1 MAQFFKS
8 NIEARKLADGTYEID
23 VHTVDAG
30 VPTKYNLK
38 LSSGFDSTDV
48 TVVDSQVIG
57 DNTSTTYRLKT
68 ASLGDVKVHI
78 AYETGGLYV
87 GNHNLILKVKP
98 ADLSVETV
106 EKQGLTDA
114 VSSVPAQGN
123 KSDEAFTKLTAAK
136 DAAQAVVDRADATKS
151 EVSAAIKAVQ
161 EAAAEFTASADVT
174 PGTPG
179 TNPGVPG
186 APGTNPGAPGTNPS
200 TPGPGT
206 NPGTPGTNP
215 GTPGPN
221 PGTPETNPGPNPGPN
236 PGGTPGTNPGTPG
249 TPGTNPGN
257 PGTNPGTPGTPGVT
271 VDVTGLQ
278 KALEKAAAITQ
289 GAKTDGAW
297 EALQNAIRAAQEI
310 LDNGPSSQAVVDEGL
325 RH

>member
-1 MAQFFKS
+1 M
-8 NIEARKLADGTYEID
+8 
-23 VHTVDAG
+23 
-30 VPTKYNLK
+30 
-38 LSSGFDSTDV
+38 
-48 TVVDSQVIG
+48 
-57 DNTSTTYRLKT
+57 
-68 ASLGDVKVHI
+68 
-78 AYETGGLYV
+78 

-161 EAAAEFTASADVT
+161 EAVADFTASADVT

-179 TNPGVPG
+179 TNPR
-186 APGTNPGAPGTNPS
+186 
-200 TPGPGT
+200 
-206 NPGTPGTNP
+206 
-215 GTPGPN
+215 
-221 PGTPETNPGPNPGPN
+221 
-236 PGGTPGTNPGTPG
+236 TPG
-249 TPGTNPGN
+249 TPGTNPE
-257 PGTNPGTPGTPGVT
+257 NPGTPGTPGVT

-289 GAKTDGAW
+289 GVKTNGAW

-310 LDNGPSSQAVVDEGL
+310 LDNGPSSQAVVDEGVTAL
-325 RH
+325 TTAVNVFNASPDKTGGYVVAIADMKAGHMYEVPFAIHK